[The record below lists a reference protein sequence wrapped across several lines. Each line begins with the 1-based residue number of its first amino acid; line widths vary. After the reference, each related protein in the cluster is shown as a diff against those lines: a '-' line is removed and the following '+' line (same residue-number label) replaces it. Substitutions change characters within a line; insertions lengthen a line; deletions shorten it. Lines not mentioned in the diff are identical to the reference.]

1 LTESKGTARP
11 VPSLETASRLIEPA
25 FPRDR
30 VVGIEPLTGGLRNS
44 SFKMRLD
51 VRAEPIVL
59 RLYDKD
65 PSVCAKEVSLLRQVR
80 DTVPVPEVL
89 HAEPDG
95 VDGAEP
101 YVLLDYVEGVSFREL
116 KRAGNVEALREAA
129 PSVGEA
135 LAAIARYE
143 FLAAGRLG
151 EDMEVVGP
159 FVEGPDP
166 VPKFLD
172 SCLASPHFRSRA
184 GVELTSKVHEL
195 GWSWSEQLASLDEER
210 RLVHGD
216 FNSPNLLA
224 RRVGGRWRLAAVLDW
239 EFALSGSPLFDVG
252 NLLRYEREAR
262 PVLEPWFSRGFV
274 EHGGRLP
281 KDWRRLARVI
291 DLTSLCEI
299 LSRQELP
306 DTVAIEVTDLL
317 RATLENRDP
326 P

>member
-1 LTESKGTARP
+1 M
-11 VPSLETASRLIEPA
+11 ASRLIEPA
-25 FPRDR
+25 FPHDR

-44 SFKMRLD
+44 SFKMRLEA
-51 VRAEPIVL
+51 RAEPIVL

-65 PSVCAKEVSLLRQVR
+65 ASVCAKEVSLLRRVR
-80 DTVPVPEVL
+80 GTVAVPEVL
-89 HAEPDG
+89 HAEPGG

-116 KRAGNVEALREAA
+116 KRAGNLEALREAA

-135 LAAIARYE
+135 LAVIARYE
-143 FLAAGRLG
+143 FPAAGRLG
-151 EDMEVVGP
+151 DDLEVVGP
-159 FVEGPDP
+159 FVEPPDP

-184 GVELTSKVHEL
+184 GVELMAKVHEF
-195 GWSWSEQLASLDEER
+195 GWSWSDRLALLDEER

-224 RRVGGRWRLAAVLDW
+224 RRVGGRWSLAGVLDW
-239 EFALSGSPLFDVG
+239 EFGFSGSPLFDVG
-252 NLLRYEREAR
+252 NVLRYEREER
-262 PVLEPWFSRGFV
+262 PVLEPGFSRGFV
-274 EHGGRLP
+274 ARGGRLP
-281 KDWRRLARVI
+281 EDWRRLARVI

-299 LSRQELP
+299 LSREQLP
-306 DTVAIEVTDLL
+306 DTVVTEVIGLV
-317 RATLENRDP
+317 RATLESRDP